1 VLDVTNRAEHP
12 KDVVP
17 AKMSDTEMSD
27 KAAVRRAVVAAR
39 RALAP
44 AVRDQEDAALVRH
57 AVAAAH
63 GLRRVAAYAPMA
75 GEPGGPALVP
85 ALAAVVLELVL
96 PVLLPDRDLD
106 WAVFEHPLGPAGPGG
121 FQAPDGPRLGPDAIA
136 DAQLIIVPAVAVDPT
151 GRRLGRGG
159 GCYDRALAR
168 VRPGVPVLALLYE
181 SELVDEVPA
190 EPHDQPVNAVLLPG
204 GRQSCG
210 SPPKPS

>member
-1 VLDVTNRAEHP
+1 MLDLTNRAEHP

-17 AKMSDTEMSD
+17 AKMADIEISD
-27 KAAVRRAVVAAR
+27 KTALRRAMLAAR
-39 RALAP
+39 RELPP
-44 AVRDQEDAALVRH
+44 AVRDEADTALVRH
-57 AVAAAH
+57 AVTAAH

-75 GEPGGPALVP
+75 GEPGGSALVP

-96 PVLLPDRDLD
+96 PVLRPDRDLD

-121 FQAPDGPRLGPDAIA
+121 FQAPDGRRLGLEAIA

-159 GCYDRALAR
+159 GSYDRALVR
-168 VRPGVPVLALLYE
+168 VRPGVAVLALLYE
-181 SELVDEVPA
+181 SELVDEVPVR
-190 EPHDQPVNAVLLPG
+190 PHDRPVTGVLLPS

-210 SPPKPS
+210 SPPMPS